1 MLQPDAF
8 CEHTMQ
14 QNSSRTPLT
23 AYTAPLD
30 NLVGFKGA
38 ASRRGGTGKEGE
50 QKGTSEGGEGKGRL
64 TLMQWRIQ
72 RGQEAIPL
80 KLMTVWIKAVIEE

>member
-14 QNSSRTPLT
+14 QNSTAGWLRTGSPLRAHT
-23 AYTAPLD
+23 AAPD

-80 KLMTVWIKAVIEE
+80 KLMTV